1 MSEFLFEIPG
11 DGSESEDGNTASV
24 EEGNLITSEEDILK
38 EEVSTDSDGEDV
50 QPSTSGRGRA
60 RRGTSGSDRRSRR
73 HSCK

>member
-24 EEGNLITSEEDILK
+24 EEGNLIRSTSEEDILK
-38 EEVSTDSDGEDV
+38 EEVSTDSDGEH
-50 QPSTSGRGRA
+50 GRGRA